1 MTQTERAEVLLRF
14 AFAVALAAWILAP
27 AAQAQ
32 TDVDY
37 RDRGDRYEGVRPSPV
52 SGYDIEL
59 LSALVDSQEP
69 STALPARVKV
79 RFFLDAERPV
89 YLTVRELEVRHFYWL
104 DRAKPSRPWGRGF
117 GNEFAWET
125 HVVLKKLSPPLALSE
140 LGAVAR
146 LDRPEPSADER
157 VAPLILHHSGTPKT
171 GGGYVFAFKTSTD
184 ARLVYRIY
192 RDGNDTPVFTGPPL
206 RSRGGR
212 AFIVQWSASKAE
224 GGPYRVVVEGYALD
238 TNQPLHQTVRFTH
251 HPQVP

>member
-37 RDRGDRYEGVRPSPV
+37 RDRGDRYEGVRPRPV

-69 STALPARVKV
+69 STALQARVK
-79 RFFLDAERPV
+79 
-89 YLTVRELEVRHFYWL
+89 
-104 DRAKPSRPWGRGF
+104 
-117 GNEFAWET
+117 
-125 HVVLKKLSPPLALSE
+125 VLKKLSPPLALSE